1 MDFALSPFPDPV
13 PLLEVS
19 NLSVSFHTRS
29 GVYRAVTDVTFS
41 LEKGEILGIVGESGS
56 GKSVTCSSLLGLIP
70 QPPGHIESGT
80 ALFDGIDLLHCLPA
94 RLRAIRGKR
103 IAMIFQDPMTS
114 LNPYLRISAQLIEP
128 LMIHENLSKADAL
141 ARALTTLETVGI
153 PNAAQRIHAYPHEF
167 SGGMRQRVMIAM
179 ALITRPDLLIADEP
193 TTALDVTI
201 QAQILELLKKL
212 QRETGMAVI
221 FVTHDLAVVSGLC
234 DRVQVMYAGRIVESA
249 DTRTIF
255 KSPQHPYTKA
265 LQRCIPAL
273 QPKGRPLYAIPGMPP
288 DLSKPITEAE
298 LLARFDLPTES
309 ADPST
314 TVTKPAL
321 GGPMIQIQDIKT
333 HFPLESGFLIK
344 QQTGTVKAVDEVS
357 FEVRQGE
364 VLGLV
369 GESGSGKSTL
379 ARTIMQLIPPTA
391 GTVILGGKNLTHGST
406 DELKAARR
414 ELQMVF
420 QDPFASLNP
429 RLTVFAA
436 LAEPL
441 RVHRIVPEDQV
452 AARVTRLM
460 AQVGLAPASVGKYPH
475 EFSGGQRQ
483 RIAIARALALEP
495 KVIIADEP
503 VSALDVSIQAQI
515 LNLLAGLVREM
526 NLTMIFIAH
535 DLSVVKH
542 ISDRIAVMH
551 QGKIVELGSALDIME
566 RPQHPYTQTLI
577 SAIPRIEA

>member
-1 MDFALSPFPDPV
+1 V
-13 PLLEVS
+13 PLLEVTG
-19 NLSVSFHTRS
+19 LRTSFHTRS
-29 GVYRAVTDVTFS
+29 GVYRAVDGVSFN
-41 LEKGEILGIVGESGS
+41 LERGEILGIVGESGS
-56 GKSVTCSSLLGLIP
+56 GKSVTCYSLLGLVP
-70 QPPGHIESGT
+70 QPPGRIEDGT
-80 ALFDGIDLLHCLPA
+80 ALFDGIDLLKCPPA
-94 RLRAIRGKR
+94 RLRSIRGKR

-114 LNPYLRISAQLIEP
+114 LNPYLRISEQLIEP
-128 LMIHENLSKADAL
+128 LLIHEGISRGDAQ
-141 ARALTTLETVGI
+141 ARALTMLESVGI
-153 PNAAQRIHAYPHEF
+153 TDAAKRLHAYPHEF

-179 ALITRPDLLIADEP
+179 ALITKPDILIADEP
-193 TTALDVTI
+193 TTALDVTV

-212 QRETGMAVI
+212 QRESGMAII
-221 FVTHDLAVVSGLC
+221 FVTHDLAVVSGFC

-249 DTRTIF
+249 DTRTLF
-255 KSPQHPYTKA
+255 KNPQHPYTKA

-273 QPKGRPLYAIPGMPP
+273 QPKGRALYAIPGMPP
-288 DLSKPITEAE
+288 DLSKPIDEAG
-298 LLARFDLPTES
+298 LLARFALPSET

-314 TVTKPAL
+314 VATRPAF
-321 GGPMIQIQDIKT
+321 GGPMIEVRELKT
-333 HFPLESGFLIK
+333 HFPLESGLLFK
-344 QQTGTVKAVDEVS
+344 KQTGTVKAVDDVG

-379 ARTIMQLIPPTA
+379 ARTIMQLVPPSA
-391 GTVILGGKNLTHGST
+391 GTVILGGKNLTQGST
-406 DELKAARR
+406 EALKAARR
-414 ELQMVF
+414 NLQMVF

-429 RLTVFAA
+429 RLTVFAT

-441 RVHRIVPEDQV
+441 LVHGIVPKEQV
-452 AARVTRLM
+452 AARVARLM
-460 AQVGLAPASVGKYPH
+460 EQVGLAPRFAGKYPH

-515 LNLLAGLVREM
+515 LNLLAGLVRDM

-542 ISDRIAVMH
+542 ISDRIAVMY
-551 QGKIVELGSALDIME
+551 QGKIVELGPALDIME
-566 RPQHPYTQTLI
+566 RPQHPYTQALI

>member
-1 MDFALSPFPDPV
+1 M

-19 NLSVSFHTRS
+19 RLSVSFHTRS
-29 GVYRAVTDVTFS
+29 GIYRAVNDVSFS

-70 QPPGHIESGT
+70 QPPGRIEGGT
-80 ALFDGIDLLHCLPA
+80 AMFDGVDLLKCAPA
-94 RLRAIRGKR
+94 QLRDIRGRR

-114 LNPYLRISAQLIEP
+114 LNPYLRISEQLIEP
-128 LMIHENLSKADAL
+128 LLVHGLATKEEALS
-141 ARALTTLETVGI
+141 RALSMLEAVGI
-153 PNAAQRIHAYPHEF
+153 QNAAQRLHSYPHEF

-179 ALITRPDLLIADEP
+179 ALITKPDLLIADEP
-193 TTALDVTI
+193 TTALDVTV
-201 QAQILELLKKL
+201 QAQILELLKDL
-212 QRETGMAVI
+212 QRKFGMAII
-221 FVTHDLAVVSGLC
+221 FVTHDLAVVAGLC

-249 DTRTIF
+249 ATRLLFTQ
-255 KSPQHPYTKA
+255 PQHPYTKA

-273 QPKGRPLYAIPGMPP
+273 QPKGQPLYAIPGMPP
-288 DLSKPITEAE
+288 DLSKPISETEM
-298 LLARFDLPTES
+298 LARFTLPPEEPAPPAVTEV
-309 ADPST
+309 PH
-314 TVTKPAL
+314 
-321 GGPMIQIQDIKT
+321 GRPMIQVQALKT
-333 HFPLESGFLIK
+333 HFPIESGFMIK
-344 QQTGTVKAVDEVS
+344 KQTGLVKAVDEVS

-369 GESGSGKSTL
+369 GESGSGKSTI

-391 GTVILGGKNLTHGST
+391 GTVILGGKNLTTGT
-406 DELKAARR
+406 TAEIKTARR
-414 ELQMVF
+414 DLQMVF

-429 RLTVFAA
+429 RLTVFST

-441 RVHRIVPEDQV
+441 RVHRIVPESEIP
-452 AARVTRLM
+452 ARVARLM
-460 AQVGLAPASVGKYPH
+460 SQVGLAEHSRNKYPH

-495 KVIIADEP
+495 KVVIADEP

-515 LNLLAGLVREM
+515 LNLLSRLVREM

-542 ISDRIAVMH
+542 ISDRIAVMY
-551 QGKIVELGSALDIME
+551 QGKIVELGAALDVME
-566 RPQHPYTQTLI
+566 RPQHPYTKTLI
-577 SAIPRIEA
+577 SAIPRIKS